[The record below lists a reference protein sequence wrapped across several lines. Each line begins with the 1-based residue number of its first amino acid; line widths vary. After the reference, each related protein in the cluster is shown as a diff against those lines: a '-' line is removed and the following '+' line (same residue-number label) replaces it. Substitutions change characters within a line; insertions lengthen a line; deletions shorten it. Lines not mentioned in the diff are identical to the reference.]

1 MRQIWWAILMMISG
15 ALLLL
20 SLWLT
25 TDHIWYLWW
34 KTVKT
39 TVAGVFHNLDD
50 VFSDCSYYPEVQ
62 IEWQSGNIALTDQSC
77 SYSGDIKI
85 WQKITIKYNSDDLNW
100 IEMSDI
106 YSNIFLWLF
115 FAILFWYL
123 TYVWYEM
130 TRKEKQSINNTQNN
144 PQL

>member
-25 TDHIWYLWW
+25 KDHIWYLWW
-34 KTVKT
+34 QTIKT
-39 TVAGVFHNLDD
+39 TVAGVFHNSEDI
-50 VFSDCSYYPEVQ
+50 FSDCSYYPEVQ

-100 IEMSDI
+100 IEISDI

-130 TRKEKQSINNTQNN
+130 TRKEKQPINNN